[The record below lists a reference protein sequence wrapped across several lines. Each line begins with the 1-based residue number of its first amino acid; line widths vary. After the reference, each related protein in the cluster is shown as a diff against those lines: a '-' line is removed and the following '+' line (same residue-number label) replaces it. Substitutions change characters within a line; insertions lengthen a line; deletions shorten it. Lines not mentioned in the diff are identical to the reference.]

1 MAFLD
6 FIKNRDGQRPVSEQQ
21 SQQQKPDISREESN
35 AVSEQPGKTV
45 SHLPEDIRARARDI
59 GSRIEQSA
67 QNIEQSAGTVPQ
79 APTEATGNQQ
89 PMRQNM
95 TAQDKP
101 APDLSPT
108 SFQAGIPA
116 KDVEGPGPPEP
127 TPSTS
132 QSQTQE
138 QARTTIARRPPS
150 WER

>member
-6 FIKNRDGQRPVSEQQ
+6 FVKNHDGQRPAGQQQ
-21 SQQQKPDISREESN
+21 SQQQKPDISREASN
-35 AVSEQPGKTV
+35 ALSEQPAKTV
-45 SHLPEDIRARARDI
+45 SQLPEDIRTRARDI
-59 GSRIEQSA
+59 GSRIEQSG
-67 QNIEQSAGTVPQ
+67 QNIEQSASTLPQ
-79 APTEATGNQQ
+79 APTDATGNQQ

-116 KDVEGPGPPEP
+116 KDVEAPARPEA
-127 TPSTS
+127 TPATS
-132 QSQTQE
+132 QE
-138 QARTTIARRPPS
+138 QARNTIARRPPS

>member
-6 FIKNRDGQRPVSEQQ
+6 FVRNHDGQRPVGQQQ
-21 SQQQKPDISREESN
+21 SQQQKPDVSREASS
-35 AVSEQPGKTV
+35 AVQEQPSKTV
-45 SHLPEDIRARARDI
+45 SQVPEDIRARARDI
-59 GSRIEQSA
+59 GSRIEQSG
-67 QNIEQSAGTVPQ
+67 QNIEQSAGTLPQ
-79 APTEATGNQQ
+79 APAEATGNQQ
-89 PMRQNM
+89 PLRQNM

-108 SFQAGIPA
+108 SFQAGIPS

-138 QARTTIARRPPS
+138 QSRATIARRPPS

>member
-6 FIKNRDGQRPVSEQQ
+6 FVKNRDSHRSATEQQ
-21 SQQQKPDISREESN
+21 SQQQKPDLSREASN

-45 SHLPEDIRARARDI
+45 SQVSEDIRARARDI
-59 GSRIEQSA
+59 GSRIEQSG
-67 QNIEQSAGTVPQ
+67 QNIEQSASPLPQ
-79 APTEATGNQQ
+79 PPTEATGNQQ

-108 SFQAGIPA
+108 SFQAGIPS

-138 QARTTIARRPPS
+138 QSRATIARRPPS

>member
-1 MAFLD
+1 MAFLK
-6 FIKNRDGQRPVSEQQ
+6 FIKNHDGQRPAAEQQ
-21 SQQQKPDISREESN
+21 SQQQKPEISREASS
-35 AVSEQPGKTV
+35 AVQEQPSKTV
-45 SHLPEDIRARARDI
+45 SQMPEDIRARARDI
-59 GSRIEQSA
+59 GSRIEQSG
-67 QNIEQSAGTVPQ
+67 QNIEQSASALPQ

-89 PMRQNM
+89 PLRQNM

-116 KDVEGPGPPEP
+116 KDVEAPARPEA
-127 TPSTS
+127 TPETS
-132 QSQTQE
+132 QE